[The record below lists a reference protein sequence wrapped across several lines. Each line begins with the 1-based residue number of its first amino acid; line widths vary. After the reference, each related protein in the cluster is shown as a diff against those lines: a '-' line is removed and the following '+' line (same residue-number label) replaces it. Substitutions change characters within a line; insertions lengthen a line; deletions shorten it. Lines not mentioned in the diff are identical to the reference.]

1 MRNGV
6 GGEAMM
12 RRSIVAAACALAA
25 ACGGG
30 EGNEAAPAANAAAET
45 NRAGDGRKGQAE
57 RTILDSLTRSADH
70 RTLAN
75 AVSAAGLTETLSGAQ
90 PYTLFAPTDA
100 AFRALPAGTMS
111 GLLEPDEKG
120 HLTALLTGHIV
131 PGTVTA
137 ADLGRALDRRGGKAQ
152 LATVDGSILSFSR
165 DGGAILVTG
174 PDGAK
179 GRLGQADLLQSNG
192 VIHSVD
198 AVLAPPPS

>member
-1 MRNGV
+1 
-6 GGEAMM
+6 MM
-12 RRSIVAAACALAA
+12 RRSIVAAACALIA

-30 EGNEAAPAANAAAET
+30 ERNEAAPADTPAAET
-45 NRAGDGRKGQAE
+45 NGATSGQKADAK
-57 RTILDSLTRSADH
+57 RSILDSLTQSADH

-90 PYTLFAPTDA
+90 PYTVFAPTDA

-111 GLLEPDEKG
+111 RLLEPDEKG

-137 ADLGRALDRRGGKAQ
+137 ADLGRALDRGGGKAQ
-152 LATVDGSILSFSR
+152 LATVGGSILSFSR
-165 DGGAILVTG
+165 DGGAILVAG
-174 PDGAK
+174 AHGAK

-198 AVLAPPPS
+198 SVLAPPPS

>member
-1 MRNGV
+1 
-6 GGEAMM
+6 MM
-12 RRSIVAAACALAA
+12 KRSIVAAACALAA
-25 ACGGG
+25 ACGGS
-30 EGNEAAPAANAAAET
+30 EGNEAGPAET
-45 NRAGDGRKGQAE
+45 ASVESNGAAPQKGQAD
-57 RTILDSLTRSADH
+57 RTILDTLTQSADH

-75 AVSAAGLTETLSGAQ
+75 ALSAAGLTETLSGAQ
-90 PYTLFAPTDA
+90 PYTVFAPTDA

-137 ADLGRALDRRGGKAQ
+137 ADLGRALDQGGGKAE
-152 LATVDGSILSFSR
+152 LATVGGSILSFSR
-165 DGGAILVTG
+165 DGGALLVAG
-174 PDGAK
+174 ADGAR

>member
-1 MRNGV
+1 
-6 GGEAMM
+6 MM
-12 RRSIVAAACALAA
+12 RRAILAA
-25 ACGGG
+25 LCAMASACGADD
-30 EGNEAAPAANAAAET
+30 GNEAAPAGNGASAAAPAAAKQSEPS
-45 NRAGDGRKGQAE
+45 K
-57 RTILDSLTRSADH
+57 RTILVTLSQSADH

-120 HLTALLTGHIV
+120 HLTALLTSHIV

-137 ADLGRALDRRGGKAQ
+137 ADLGRALDRGGGKAQ
-152 LATVDGSILSFSR
+152 LATVGGSILSFGR
-165 DGGAILVTG
+165 EGGAIVVTG
-174 PDGAK
+174 ADAAK

>member
-1 MRNGV
+1 
-6 GGEAMM
+6 MM
-12 RRSIVAAACALAA
+12 RRSIVAAACAMAA

-30 EGNEAAPAANAAAET
+30 ERNEATPADTPAAET
-45 NRAGDGRKGQAE
+45 NGATSGQKADAK
-57 RTILDSLTRSADH
+57 RTILDTLTQSADH

-100 AFRALPAGTMS
+100 AFRSLPAGTMS

-137 ADLGRALDRRGGKAQ
+137 ADLGRALDRGGGKAQ
-152 LATVDGSILSFSR
+152 LATVGGSILSFSR
-165 DGGAILVTG
+165 DGDAILVG
-174 PDGAK
+174 GADGAR
-179 GRLGQADLLQSNG
+179 GRLVQADRVQSNG
-192 VIHSVD
+192 VIHAVD

>member
-1 MRNGV
+1 
-6 GGEAMM
+6 MM
-12 RRSIVAAACALAA
+12 KRSMVAAACALAA

-30 EGNEAAPAANAAAET
+30 EENEASPAEAASAERNGAAA
-45 NRAGDGRKGQAE
+45 AQKGQAE
-57 RTILDSLTRSADH
+57 RTILDTLTQSADH

-75 AVSAAGLTETLSGAQ
+75 ALSAAGLTETLSGAQ
-90 PYTLFAPTDA
+90 PYTVFAPTDA

-137 ADLGRALDRRGGKAQ
+137 ADLGRALDQGGGKAE
-152 LATVDGSILSFSR
+152 LATVGGSILSFSR
-165 DGGAILVTG
+165 DGGALLVAG
-174 PDGAK
+174 ADGAR